1 MATLFIRRPLL
12 LHSSVGNSEGEREVG
27 AFPDV
32 GASRRG
38 FGGLLAPPPTARVRG
53 GQGRADEDD
62 VQSFKV
68 PPLAGREPPR
78 PQKKSPLYILQ
89 TTDDGVLRASGSLL
103 FIVL

>member
-1 MATLFIRRPLL
+1 MWERRAAA
-12 LHSSVGNSEGEREVG
+12 SEVFWLR
-27 AFPDV
+27 P
-32 GASRRG
+32 R
-38 FGGLLAPPPTARVRG
+38 PPEFAAG
-53 GQGRADEDD
+53 GRADEDD